1 MGYVRCAVDLRTGTV
16 TIDRPPVE
24 NALWKQQTTQA
35 LSEGQIYQVVV
46 ERRRTTKGGFTD
58 RARVSLRVTDSG
70 TGDPVRTIP
79 VQEFTGDHEGA
90 AARAMTIKDG
100 VARFWMEFWML
111 D

>member
-1 MGYVRCAVDLRTGTV
+1 
-16 TIDRPPVE
+16 
-24 NALWKQQTTQA
+24 
-35 LSEGQIYQVVV
+35 
-46 ERRRTTKGGFTD
+46 
-58 RARVSLRVTDSG
+58 
-70 TGDPVRTIP
+70 VRTIP